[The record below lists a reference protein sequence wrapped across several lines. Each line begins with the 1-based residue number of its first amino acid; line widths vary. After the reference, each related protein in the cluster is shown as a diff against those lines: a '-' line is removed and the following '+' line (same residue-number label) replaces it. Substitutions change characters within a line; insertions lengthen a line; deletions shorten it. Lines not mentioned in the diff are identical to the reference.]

1 MDDYHNIIKKIFEN
15 KEKKKNLINGNDD
28 LYNKKKNNIKYN
40 SSLTLENDN
49 YIMTSNGNEK
59 INTTKSNLYSNYNN
73 CKNTKLKKRKE
84 EKLKK
89 MNSNY
94 LESNKYIDFRNY
106 FFNKIKNNFVNGNSN
121 NLNSNKVKKNITN
134 PSSSNSQRKDKYED
148 YLFEKFE
155 KYNKENLIYKAI
167 KNYSHFKS
175 LSKNFLDRMKFYS
188 TKNKTKEEIIKQLVE
203 NSTPKIKESE
213 RINIF
218 NHLIEDAN
226 KRAENKNKLIYD
238 NKINKNSN
246 DNLIK
251 YNHKKFLSYYN
262 NNIDKL
268 KKKEIDLELL
278 RKEKKENEIKKENK
292 ILKEMEKR
300 IIKVPKKKIKEI
312 SNRMYKEAIAY
323 NLRKEM
329 RKSHSEKYKEE
340 FYLNNKHYL
349 KNSYSLNQRNNY
361 NKLNNKSQS
370 NINFFFDNN
379 VKRKK
384 NNTDVNDNLIRN
396 LNENYYNN
404 NVNNDKRKFI
414 TIQHAEKMVDDFF
427 FKNK

>member
-15 KEKKKNLINGNDD
+15 KEKKKNLINGNDE
-28 LYNKKKNNIKYN
+28 LYNKRKNNIKNN
-40 SSLTLENDN
+40 SSLTLESDN

-59 INTTKSNLYSNYNN
+59 INTTKSNLYTNYNK

-94 LESNKYIDFRNY
+94 LESNKYLDLRNY
-106 FFNKIKNNFVNGNSN
+106 FFNKTKNNFVNGNSN

-134 PSSSNSQRKDKYED
+134 PSSPNSQRKDKYED

-167 KNYSHFKS
+167 KNYSHCKP
-175 LSKNFLDRMKFYS
+175 LSKKFLDRMKFYS

-262 NNIDKL
+262 NNIEKF
-268 KKKEIDLELL
+268 KKKEMDLELL

-329 RKSHSEKYKEE
+329 RKSHSEKYKDE
-340 FYLNNKHYL
+340 FYLNNKHHL
-349 KNSYSLNQRNNY
+349 KNSYSLNQRINY

-370 NINFFFDNN
+370 NLNFFFDNK

-384 NNTDVNDNLIRN
+384 NNTDVNDNLISN
-396 LNENYYNN
+396 LNENYYDY
-404 NVNNDKRKFI
+404 NVKNDQRKFI
-414 TIQHAEKMVDDFF
+414 TIQHAEKMVDNFF

>member
-15 KEKKKNLINGNDD
+15 KEKKKNLINGNDE
-28 LYNKKKNNIKYN
+28 LYNKRKNNIKNN
-40 SSLTLENDN
+40 SSLTLESDN

-59 INTTKSNLYSNYNN
+59 INTTKSNLYTNYNK

-94 LESNKYIDFRNY
+94 LESNKYLDLRNY
-106 FFNKIKNNFVNGNSN
+106 FFNKTKNNFVNGNSN

-134 PSSSNSQRKDKYED
+134 PSSPNSQRKDKYED

-167 KNYSHFKS
+167 KNYSHCKP
-175 LSKNFLDRMKFYS
+175 LSKKFLDRMKFYS

-226 KRAENKNKLIYD
+226 KRAENKNKLLYD

-246 DNLIK
+246 NNLIK

-262 NNIDKL
+262 NNIEKF

-329 RKSHSEKYKEE
+329 RKSHSEKYKDE
-340 FYLNNKHYL
+340 FYLNNKHHL
-349 KNSYSLNQRNNY
+349 KNSYSLNQRINY

-370 NINFFFDNN
+370 NLNFFFDNK

-384 NNTDVNDNLIRN
+384 NNTDVNDNLISN
-396 LNENYYNN
+396 LNENYYDY
-404 NVNNDKRKFI
+404 NVKNDQRKFI
-414 TIQHAEKMVDDFF
+414 TIQHAEKMVDNFF

>member
-15 KEKKKNLINGNDD
+15 KEKKKNLINGNDE
-28 LYNKKKNNIKYN
+28 LYNKRKNNIKYN
-40 SSLTLENDN
+40 SSLTLESDN

-59 INTTKSNLYSNYNN
+59 INITKSNLYSNYNK
-73 CKNTKLKKRKE
+73 CKNSKLKKRKE

-94 LESNKYIDFRNY
+94 LESNKYTDFRNY

-121 NLNSNKVKKNITN
+121 NLNLNKVKKNITN

-167 KNYSHFKS
+167 KNYSHCKP
-175 LSKNFLDRMKFYS
+175 LSKKFLDRMKFYS

-226 KRAENKNKLIYD
+226 KRAEKKNKLIYE

-246 DNLIK
+246 DNLLK

-262 NNIDKL
+262 NNIEKF

-329 RKSHSEKYKEE
+329 RKSHSEKYKDE

-396 LNENYYNN
+396 LNENYYDY
-404 NVNNDKRKFI
+404 NVKNEQRKFI

>member
-1 MDDYHNIIKKIFEN
+1 MDDYHNIIKKKFKN
-15 KEKKKNLINGNDD
+15 KEKKKNFINGNDD

-59 INTTKSNLYSNYNN
+59 INTTKSNLYSNYNK

-94 LESNKYIDFRNY
+94 LESNKYTDFRNY

-262 NNIDKL
+262 NTIDKL

-396 LNENYYNN
+396 LNENYYNY

>member
-40 SSLTLENDN
+40 SSLTLKNDN

-94 LESNKYIDFRNY
+94 LESNKYTDFRNY

>member
-246 DNLIK
+246 DDLIK

-278 RKEKKENEIKKENK
+278 RKEKKENEIKKENR

>member
-94 LESNKYIDFRNY
+94 LESNKYTDFRNY

-396 LNENYYNN
+396 LNENYYNY

>member
-15 KEKKKNLINGNDD
+15 KEKKKNLINGNDE
-28 LYNKKKNNIKYN
+28 LYNKRKNNIKYN
-40 SSLTLENDN
+40 SSLTLESDN

-59 INTTKSNLYSNYNN
+59 INITKSNLYSNYNK
-73 CKNTKLKKRKE
+73 CKNSKLKKRKE

-94 LESNKYIDFRNY
+94 LESNKYTDFRNY

-121 NLNSNKVKKNITN
+121 NLNLNKVKKNITN

-167 KNYSHFKS
+167 KNYSHCKP
-175 LSKNFLDRMKFYS
+175 LSKKFLDRMKFYS

-226 KRAENKNKLIYD
+226 KRAEKKNKLIYE

-246 DNLIK
+246 DNLLK

-262 NNIDKL
+262 NNIEKF

-329 RKSHSEKYKEE
+329 RKSHSEKYKDE

-349 KNSYSLNQRNNY
+349 KNSYSLNQRINY

-396 LNENYYNN
+396 LNENYYDY
-404 NVNNDKRKFI
+404 NVHNDKRKFI

>member
-59 INTTKSNLYSNYNN
+59 INTTKSNLYSNYNK

-94 LESNKYIDFRNY
+94 LESNKYTDFRNY

-396 LNENYYNN
+396 LNENYYNY

>member
-15 KEKKKNLINGNDD
+15 KEKKKNLINGNDE
-28 LYNKKKNNIKYN
+28 LYNKRKNNIKYN
-40 SSLTLENDN
+40 SSLTLESDN

-94 LESNKYIDFRNY
+94 LESNKYLDLRNY
-106 FFNKIKNNFVNGNSN
+106 FFNKTKNNFVNGNSN

-134 PSSSNSQRKDKYED
+134 PSSPNSQRKDKYED

-167 KNYSHFKS
+167 KNYSHCKP
-175 LSKNFLDRMKFYS
+175 LSKKFLDRMKFYS

-226 KRAENKNKLIYD
+226 KRAEKKNKLIYE

-246 DNLIK
+246 DNLLK

-262 NNIDKL
+262 NNIEKF

-329 RKSHSEKYKEE
+329 RKSHSEKYKDE

-396 LNENYYNN
+396 LNENYYDY
-404 NVNNDKRKFI
+404 NVHNDKRKFI

>member
-15 KEKKKNLINGNDD
+15 KEKKKNLINGNDE
-28 LYNKKKNNIKYN
+28 LYNKRKNNIKNN
-40 SSLTLENDN
+40 SSLTLESDN

-94 LESNKYIDFRNY
+94 LESNKYTDFRNY

-167 KNYSHFKS
+167 KNYSHCKP
-175 LSKNFLDRMKFYS
+175 LSKKFLDRMKFYS

-396 LNENYYNN
+396 LNENYYNY

>member
-15 KEKKKNLINGNDD
+15 KEKKKNLINGNDE
-28 LYNKKKNNIKYN
+28 LYNKRKNNIKNN
-40 SSLTLENDN
+40 SSLTLESDN

-59 INTTKSNLYSNYNN
+59 INTTKSNLYTNYNK

-94 LESNKYIDFRNY
+94 LESNKYLDLRNY
-106 FFNKIKNNFVNGNSN
+106 FFNKTKNNFVNGNSN

-134 PSSSNSQRKDKYED
+134 PSSPNSQRKDKYED

-167 KNYSHFKS
+167 KNYSHCKP
-175 LSKNFLDRMKFYS
+175 LSKKFLDRMKFYS

-226 KRAENKNKLIYD
+226 KRAENKNKLLYD

-246 DNLIK
+246 NNLIK

-262 NNIDKL
+262 NNIEKF

-329 RKSHSEKYKEE
+329 RKSHSEKYKDE
-340 FYLNNKHYL
+340 FYLNNKHHL
-349 KNSYSLNQRNNY
+349 KNSYSLNQRINY

-370 NINFFFDNN
+370 NLNFFFDNK

-384 NNTDVNDNLIRN
+384 NNTDVNDNLISN
-396 LNENYYNN
+396 LNENYYDY
-404 NVNNDKRKFI
+404 NVKNEQRKFI
-414 TIQHAEKMVDDFF
+414 TIQHAEKMVDNFF

>member
-1 MDDYHNIIKKIFEN
+1 
-15 KEKKKNLINGNDD
+15 
-28 LYNKKKNNIKYN
+28 
-40 SSLTLENDN
+40 
-49 YIMTSNGNEK
+49 MTSNGNEK

-268 KKKEIDLELL
+268 KKK
-278 RKEKKENEIKKENK
+278 K
-292 ILKEMEKR
+292 
-300 IIKVPKKKIKEI
+300 
-312 SNRMYKEAIAY
+312 
-323 NLRKEM
+323 
-329 RKSHSEKYKEE
+329 
-340 FYLNNKHYL
+340 
-349 KNSYSLNQRNNY
+349 
-361 NKLNNKSQS
+361 
-370 NINFFFDNN
+370 
-379 VKRKK
+379 
-384 NNTDVNDNLIRN
+384 
-396 LNENYYNN
+396 
-404 NVNNDKRKFI
+404 
-414 TIQHAEKMVDDFF
+414 
-427 FKNK
+427 

>member
-59 INTTKSNLYSNYNN
+59 INTTKSNLYSNYNK

-94 LESNKYIDFRNY
+94 LESNKYTDFRNY

-262 NNIDKL
+262 NTIDKL

>member
-1 MDDYHNIIKKIFEN
+1 
-15 KEKKKNLINGNDD
+15 
-28 LYNKKKNNIKYN
+28 
-40 SSLTLENDN
+40 
-49 YIMTSNGNEK
+49 
-59 INTTKSNLYSNYNN
+59 
-73 CKNTKLKKRKE
+73 
-84 EKLKK
+84 
-89 MNSNY
+89 
-94 LESNKYIDFRNY
+94 
-106 FFNKIKNNFVNGNSN
+106 
-121 NLNSNKVKKNITN
+121 
-134 PSSSNSQRKDKYED
+134 
-148 YLFEKFE
+148 
-155 KYNKENLIYKAI
+155 
-167 KNYSHFKS
+167 
-175 LSKNFLDRMKFYS
+175 MKFYS

-262 NNIDKL
+262 NNIEKFN
-268 KKKEIDLELL
+268 LELL

-329 RKSHSEKYKEE
+329 RKSHSEKYKDE

-370 NINFFFDNN
+370 NLNFFFDNK

-396 LNENYYNN
+396 LNENYYDY
-404 NVNNDKRKFI
+404 NVHNDKRKFI

>member
-15 KEKKKNLINGNDD
+15 KEKKKNLINGNDE
-28 LYNKKKNNIKYN
+28 LYNKRKNNIKNN
-40 SSLTLENDN
+40 SSLTLESDN

-59 INTTKSNLYSNYNN
+59 INITKSNLYSNYNK
-73 CKNTKLKKRKE
+73 CKNSKLKKRKE

-94 LESNKYIDFRNY
+94 LESNKYTDFRNY

-121 NLNSNKVKKNITN
+121 NLNLNKVKKNITN

-167 KNYSHFKS
+167 KNYSHCKP
-175 LSKNFLDRMKFYS
+175 LSKKFLDRMKFYS

-226 KRAENKNKLIYD
+226 KRAEKKNKLIYE

-246 DNLIK
+246 DNLLK

-262 NNIDKL
+262 NNIEKF

-329 RKSHSEKYKEE
+329 RKSHSEKYKDE

-396 LNENYYNN
+396 LNENYYDY
-404 NVNNDKRKFI
+404 NVHNDKRKFI

>member
-175 LSKNFLDRMKFYS
+175 LSKKFLDRMKFYS

>member
-15 KEKKKNLINGNDD
+15 KEKKKNLINGNDE
-28 LYNKKKNNIKYN
+28 LYNKRKNNIKYN
-40 SSLTLENDN
+40 SSLTLESDN

-59 INTTKSNLYSNYNN
+59 INITKSNLYSNYNK
-73 CKNTKLKKRKE
+73 CKNSKLKKRKE

-94 LESNKYIDFRNY
+94 LESNKYTDFRNY

-121 NLNSNKVKKNITN
+121 NLNLNKVKKNITN

-167 KNYSHFKS
+167 KNYSHCKP
-175 LSKNFLDRMKFYS
+175 LSKKFLDRMKFYS

-226 KRAENKNKLIYD
+226 KRAEKKNKLIYE

-246 DNLIK
+246 DNLLK

-262 NNIDKL
+262 NNIEKF

-329 RKSHSEKYKEE
+329 RKSHSEKYKDE
-340 FYLNNKHYL
+340 FYLNNKHHL
-349 KNSYSLNQRNNY
+349 KNSYSLNQRINY

-370 NINFFFDNN
+370 NLNFFFDNK

-384 NNTDVNDNLIRN
+384 NNTDVNDNLISN
-396 LNENYYNN
+396 LNENYYDY
-404 NVNNDKRKFI
+404 NVKNEQRKFI
-414 TIQHAEKMVDDFF
+414 TIQHAEKMVDNFF

>member
-94 LESNKYIDFRNY
+94 LESNKCIDFRNY

>member
-94 LESNKYIDFRNY
+94 LESNKYTDFRNY

>member
-15 KEKKKNLINGNDD
+15 KEKKKNLINGNDE
-28 LYNKKKNNIKYN
+28 LYNKRKNNIKYN
-40 SSLTLENDN
+40 SSLTLESDN

-59 INTTKSNLYSNYNN
+59 INTTKSNLYTNYNK

-94 LESNKYIDFRNY
+94 LESNKYTDFRNY

-121 NLNSNKVKKNITN
+121 NLNLNKVKKNITN

-167 KNYSHFKS
+167 KNYSHCKP
-175 LSKNFLDRMKFYS
+175 LSKKFLDRMKFYS

-226 KRAENKNKLIYD
+226 KRAENKNKLLYD

-262 NNIDKL
+262 NNIEKF

-278 RKEKKENEIKKENK
+278 RKEKKENEIKKENN

-300 IIKVPKKKIKEI
+300 IIKVPKKKIEEI

-329 RKSHSEKYKEE
+329 RKSHSEKYKDE

-370 NINFFFDNN
+370 NLNFFFDNN

-396 LNENYYNN
+396 LNENYYDY
-404 NVNNDKRKFI
+404 NVHNDKRKFI

>member
-15 KEKKKNLINGNDD
+15 KEKKKNLINGNDE
-28 LYNKKKNNIKYN
+28 LYNKRKNNIKYN
-40 SSLTLENDN
+40 SSLTLESDN

-59 INTTKSNLYSNYNN
+59 INTTKSNLYTNYNK

-94 LESNKYIDFRNY
+94 LESNKYTDFRNY

-121 NLNSNKVKKNITN
+121 NLNLNKVKKNITN

-167 KNYSHFKS
+167 KNYSHCKP
-175 LSKNFLDRMKFYS
+175 LSKKFLDRMKFYS

-226 KRAENKNKLIYD
+226 KRAEKKNKLIYE

-246 DNLIK
+246 DNLLK

-262 NNIDKL
+262 NNIEKF

-329 RKSHSEKYKEE
+329 RKSHSEKYKDE
-340 FYLNNKHYL
+340 FYLNNKHHL
-349 KNSYSLNQRNNY
+349 KNSYSLNQRINY

-396 LNENYYNN
+396 LNENYYDY
-404 NVNNDKRKFI
+404 NVHNDKRKFI